1 MAITLTQVDI
11 LTALVHGI
19 ISFFSPCAIPLIPS
33 FIALL
38 VSEKGMRSIYRILG
52 FFVGLSATF
61 SVLGAMSGSIG
72 ILMDRLI
79 MRYVAGS
86 LILLMAVLFLFQVQI
101 FKIRSFN
108 LYRFKSGGFVSG
120 LAIGVGI
127 GLVWI
132 PCASP
137 VLASIL
143 VLASTKGSALKG
155 GLMLFVY
162 SLGIS
167 IPFLSIGGIVAKVF
181 TKVSFKKPLFEQ
193 ILKYLS
199 AVLLF
204 AIGFLVLAGKL
215 FV

>member
-72 ILMDRLI
+72 ILMDRLL

>member
-204 AIGFLVLAGKL
+204 AIGFLVLVGKL

>member
-120 LAIGVGI
+120 LVIGVGI

-204 AIGFLVLAGKL
+204 AIGFLVLVGKL